1 MSAYSPFG
9 GSGFRTTNPR
19 PKDRQCRNCR
29 GLIDRLSPHII
40 CGNCHAQRMAE
51 RDEAA
56 SLSQGGD

>member
-9 GSGFRTTNPR
+9 GSGFRSTNPR
-19 PKDRQCRNCR
+19 PKDRRCRGCH

-51 RDEAA
+51 RDD
-56 SLSQGGD
+56 SDS

>member
-19 PKDRQCRNCR
+19 KKDRRCRGGCG
-29 GLIDRLSPHII
+29 GLIDGQSPHII

-51 RDEAA
+51 RDHDD
-56 SLSQGGD
+56 S